1 MKSILVIGMGRFGRH
16 LALKMMELKNEV
28 MIVDIDKDKID
39 ELASQLRTRNH
50 CTRKPFCAASA

>member
-1 MKSILVIGMGRFGRH
+1 MGRFGRH

-39 ELASQLRTRNH
+39 ELLPSLRSANRGLH
-50 CTRKPFCAASA
+50 QKPFCAASA